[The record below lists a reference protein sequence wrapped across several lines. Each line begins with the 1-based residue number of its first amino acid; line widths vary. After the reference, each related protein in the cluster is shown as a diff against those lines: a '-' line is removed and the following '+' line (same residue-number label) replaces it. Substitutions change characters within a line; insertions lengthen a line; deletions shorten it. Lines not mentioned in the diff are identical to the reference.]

1 MNLSQIEAF
10 CTVADTG
17 SVSEAARQLEC
28 NRTKLSMSIKALEK
42 DLDVELFVRSG
53 NNLVLSE
60 AGKAIYKDSQNLLVT
75 ASRIRQTC
83 AQVSGEFNAEVW
95 IARDDSL
102 PDELW
107 QDLSHRLNNRFP
119 ATAFNIVLASSGDLT
134 NLVATSQVDFAF
146 GVDYERID
154 DPLIT
159 FQPLGKI
166 RLMSVCRSI
175 NPLARLRRVSDDELR
190 NAMQAVMVYL
200 NEKDNPELQPFSL
213 RHIGFSS
220 FDYMLNTILEE
231 DAWGVLPEPL
241 IRHLLRSQKLAVIKH
256 TYGLTQE
263 DYCMF
268 TSAGMAE
275 HPGMSWLAD
284 KLNEYLFDF

>member
-10 CTVADTG
+10 CTIADTG

-42 DLDVELFVRSG
+42 DLNIELFVRTG
-53 NNLVLSE
+53 NHVSLSE
-60 AGKAIYKDSQNLLVT
+60 AGKAIYKDCQNMLVT
-75 ASRIRQTC
+75 VSRIRQTC

-102 PDELW
+102 PDDMW
-107 QDLSHRLNNRFP
+107 QDLSHRLNNKFP
-119 ATAFNIVLASSGDLT
+119 ATSFNIVLASSGDLA
-134 NLVATSQVDFAF
+134 NLVATQQDDFAF

-154 DPLIT
+154 DPHISYH
-159 FQPLGKI
+159 PLGKI
-166 RLMSVCRSI
+166 RLMSVCKADHRLSQ
-175 NPLARLRRVSDDELR
+175 LRRVSDDELR

-220 FDYMLNTILEE
+220 FDYMLSTILTE

-241 IRHLLRSQKLAVIKH
+241 IRHHLRKQELAVIKH

-268 TSAGMAE
+268 TAAGMAE

>member
-28 NRTKLSMSIKALEK
+28 NRTKLSMAIKALEK
-42 DLDVELFVRSG
+42 ELDTQLFVRSG
-53 NNLVLSE
+53 NNVTLSE
-60 AGKAIYKDSQNLLVT
+60 AGKAIYKDCENLLVT
-75 ASRIRQTC
+75 SSRIKQTC
-83 AQVSGEFNAEVW
+83 AQVSGEFNAEIW

-102 PDELW
+102 PDDMW
-107 QDLSHRLNNRFP
+107 QDLAHTMNNQFP
-119 ATAFNIVLASSGDLT
+119 ATSFNIVLASSGDLA
-134 NLVATSQVDFAF
+134 NLVETHQVDFAF

-154 DPLIT
+154 DPRIT
-159 FQPLGKI
+159 YQPLGKI
-166 RLMSVCRSI
+166 RMMSVCKSDHA
-175 NPLARLRRVSDDELR
+175 LSKLRRVNDEELR
-190 NAMQAVMVYL
+190 NSMQAVMVYL

-213 RHIGFSS
+213 RYIGFSS
-220 FDYMLNTILEE
+220 FDYMLSTILTEN
-231 DAWGVLPEPL
+231 AWGVLPEPL
-241 IRHLLRSQKLAVIKH
+241 IRHHLRKQELAVIKH

-284 KLNEYLFDF
+284 KLSDYLFDF